1 MAAGFA
7 VASEGDNNNTAKY
20 NGRMTLLVILSCTI
34 AATGGLVFG
43 YDIGISG
50 TYMLLVFYITSVFV
64 KLHKTLDQ
72 IE

>member
-7 VASEGDNNNTAKY
+7 VASRGDNNNAAKY
-20 NGRMTLLVILSCTI
+20 NGRMTTLVILSCII

-50 TYMLLVFYITSVFV
+50 TYMLLVVYITLVFV
-64 KLHKTLDQ
+64 KLH
-72 IE
+72 